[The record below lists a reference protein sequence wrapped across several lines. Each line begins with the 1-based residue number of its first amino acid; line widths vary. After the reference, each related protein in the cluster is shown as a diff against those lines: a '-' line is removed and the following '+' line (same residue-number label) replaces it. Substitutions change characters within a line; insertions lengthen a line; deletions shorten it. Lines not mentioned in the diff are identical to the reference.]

1 MPTYL
6 DRLMAGMQMSHACS
20 RACCLLSG
28 DHIDDVEPGLPEPEC
43 YTPRDSPSI
52 VNDKPVEAQDHALSA
67 ELHSAPLTAQA
78 SLESSAGQLQTEL
91 ERTWDNLISSA
102 QAISP
107 ISDEV
112 KLAS

>member
-1 MPTYL
+1 MT
-6 DRLMAGMQMSHACS
+6 GMQMSHACS

-28 DHIDDVEPGLPEPEC
+28 DHTDDVEPGLPEPEC
-43 YTPRDSPSI
+43 YNPRDSPSI
-52 VNDKPVEAQDHALSA
+52 ASDEPMEARDHALSA
-67 ELHSAPLTAQA
+67 ELHCAPLTVQA
-78 SLESSAGQLQTEL
+78 SLESPAGQLKSEV